1 MRLKIT
7 ACTGSRDKLWAIRY
21 KRPKPN
27 CHFWGTQSKSNVLH
41 MIPAHSTI
49 KGVGRHLSHLF
60 SPTHWSVSTFAPF
73 KGLDYLP
80 TPPPP
85 PQPPV
90 SEQGHVLVV
99 FTPKSKC
106 TLLITWQ
113 SNTSETMCWGK
124 KYNFFGKLS
133 DQEDGRL
140 VSQNSHLIW
149 SWMPVSF
156 VEYRAGKCEEV
167 K

>member
-1 MRLKIT
+1 MRVKIT
-7 ACTGSRDKLWAIRY
+7 ACTGSWDELWAIRY

-60 SPTHWSVSTFAPF
+60 SPTHWSASIFAPF
-73 KGLDYLP
+73 KELAY
-80 TPPPP
+80 PP

-99 FTPKSKC
+99 STPKSKC

-113 SNTSETMCWGK
+113 SNISETMCWGK
-124 KYNFFGKLS
+124 KYNFLESYLIKKMADYCLKITILFGPECQFLLKNT
-133 DQEDGRL
+133 EKEKVR
-140 VSQNSHLIW
+140 
-149 SWMPVSF
+149 
-156 VEYRAGKCEEV
+156 K
-167 K
+167 

>member
-1 MRLKIT
+1 MSNKIQKAKT
-7 ACTGSRDKLWAIRY
+7 
-21 KRPKPN
+21 N

-60 SPTHWSVSTFAPF
+60 SPTHWSASIFAPF
-73 KGLDYLP
+73 KELAY
-80 TPPPP
+80 PP

-106 TLLITWQ
+106 TLHTLHTWQ

-124 KYNFFGKLS
+124 KYNFFGKLP

-140 VSQNSHLIW
+140 VSQNNHLIW

-156 VEYRAGKCEEV
+156 EEYRAGKGEEV